1 MLTRGASYQLCKHLS
16 CLLVCESLADIYRI
30 IEGDKVVPSRHK
42 KRVQLGII
50 VSRETKKT
58 VADLARDSGRSQGQ
72 VCEELIEKGL
82 AYDST
87 LAEIRNEL
95 EAIRKGN
102 AETEWRRAGYTPVHT
117 AHGIVWCPRSYPG
130 LQQPEPAE
138 VPSPEPLSEEE
149 AARNL
154 RDHEEYIA
162 GLGAPRVASVPFM
175 VTQDMKRRLR
185 ARGLSDEEITCLT
198 PQQAWEILA

>member
-1 MLTRGASYQLCKHLS
+1 MPTRQ
-16 CLLVCESLADIYRI
+16 
-30 IEGDKVVPSRHK
+30 K

-87 LAEIRNEL
+87 LAGIRNEL

-117 AHGIVWCPRSYPG
+117 AHGIVWCPRGFPG
-130 LQQPEPAE
+130 LQPVVENRPGEAQPESVEAP
-138 VPSPEPLSEEE
+138 PPEPLSEDD
-149 AARNL
+149 AACKL
-154 RDHEEYIA
+154 LDHEEY
-162 GLGAPRVASVPFM
+162 LGAPRVASVPFM